1 MKAMILAA
9 GLGTR
14 LRPWT
19 LSHPKALV
27 EVGGVP
33 MLHRV
38 ADRLIEEG
46 FDEITVNTHHFADQ
60 IVEYVTTSG
69 LDKYIHCSK
78 EEILLDT
85 AGGIG
90 HAAPLLFAS
99 GQEDVLVHN
108 VDILSN
114 APLCEL
120 MERHKLSGADVTLLV
135 SPRESTR
142 ELLFD
147 SEWIF
152 KGWHNR
158 QSDKYRPEEEARQ
171 ARLSYA
177 GRSFSGIYVVSPKA
191 ITMMCAAYG
200 GRALGLIDFMLDN
213 IDRLFIKGL
222 DYPSLKIIDI
232 GKPETLAHARSL
244 FNEEV

>member
-33 MLHRV
+33 MLRRV
-38 ADRLIEEG
+38 ADRLREEG
-46 FDEITVNTHHFADQ
+46 FDDIMINVHHFADQ
-60 IVEYVTTSG
+60 IVDYVAASG
-69 LDKYIHCSK
+69 LEGLIRCSE

-90 HAAPLLFAS
+90 HALPLLFAS
-99 GQEDVLVHN
+99 GEDDVLVHN

-114 APLCEL
+114 APLRLL
-120 MERHKLSGADVTLLV
+120 MERHKQSGADVTLLV
-135 SPRESTR
+135 SPRESSR
-142 ELLFD
+142 ELIFD
-147 SEWIF
+147 NGWSF

-158 QSDKYRPEEEARQ
+158 QSGQYRPDTESAY
-171 ARLSYA
+171 AALSRVERA
-177 GRSFSGIYVVSPKA
+177 FSGIYVVSPKA
-191 ITMMCAAYG
+191 IAMMHEAYKG
-200 GRALGLIDFMLDN
+200 SALGLINFMLDN
-213 IDRLFIKGL
+213 IDCLQIKGV

-244 FNEEV
+244 FVEDM